1 MKPKILILSI
11 YPAPY
16 RLELFSHFLNDFNVD
31 IFFEYSNGDQ
41 RDERWFLEGNYQ
53 LLDDATGRKNF
64 LEKSKNLKEYSLVVL
79 YDYSTKESRRLIAKC
94 KREKVP
100 YVINCDGVILPHKKN
115 FLKDIIKRWLLS
127 SAAAYMASG
136 THAKEYFLRYG
147 ADEKQIFTHTFSTLH
162 TSDIEQMPLERE
174 EKFDLRQ
181 KLGLPTDKKIAIA
194 VGRFIPLKRYD
205 YLLKEWKRI
214 DDNCYLLLIGGGEE
228 LEKYKEIIRENGL
241 NNVILEPFH
250 PPVELY
256 EYYKAADL
264 LIHPT
269 SYDVW
274 GLVVNEAMAKGL
286 PVVVSDTCVAGLE
299 LVKDGVNGYLF
310 PMGKESVAID
320 KLLKILNNDDLCERM
335 AKESLKAIH
344 DYTIENMA
352 KTHIEIFK
360 KVLNEK

>member
-1 MKPKILILSI
+1 MQKILILST

-16 RLELFSHFLNDFNVD
+16 RLELFDSFTKDFQVD
-31 IFFEYSNGDQ
+31 IFFETSVGDK
-41 RDERWFLEGNYQ
+41 RDERWFLQGKYY
-53 LLDDATGRKNF
+53 LLEEESGRDKF
-64 LEKSKNLKEYSLVVL
+64 LEACKNLKAYSLVAF
-79 YDYSTKESRRLIAKC
+79 YEYSTKESRRLIAKC

-299 LVKDGVNGYLF
+299 LVKDGENGYTF
-310 PMGKESVAID
+310 PMGQESVAID

-335 AKESLKAIH
+335 AKESLKTIQN
-344 DYTIENMA
+344 YTIENMA
-352 KTHIEIFK
+352 KTHIGIFK
-360 KVLNEK
+360 KVLK